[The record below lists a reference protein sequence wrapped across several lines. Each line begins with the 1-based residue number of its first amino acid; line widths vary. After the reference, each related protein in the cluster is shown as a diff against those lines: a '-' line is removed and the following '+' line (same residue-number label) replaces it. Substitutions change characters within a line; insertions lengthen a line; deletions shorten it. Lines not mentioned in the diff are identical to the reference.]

1 MVTRVDGG
9 ADEQLPAWVI
19 WRQRPFPDTNLL
31 LLDGREAALVDSG
44 FVGHAQ
50 QTAEWVHAH
59 SDNLT
64 RVVNTHWHADHV
76 GGNALPQ
83 ARGAGIAA
91 GAPDADAV
99 ARRDPGCCLAEYLD
113 QPVAPY
119 TVDEPLDDGQVLRL
133 GDTDWEVSAPRA
145 THPATW
151 RCGSPRSDYWWS
163 ETRCPTTTSA
173 GSTVPSTALTRPARP
188 CNRCTG

>member
-1 MVTRVDGG
+1 MDGG

-59 SDNLT
+59 SDNRT

-91 GAPDADAV
+91 GAPGRRRRRPTRPGLLSRRIPRPAGRPVHRRRTARRRAGAPARRHRLGGGPHPGPHTRPPGAV
-99 ARRDPGCCLAEYLD
+99 AA
-113 QPVAPY
+113 
-119 TVDEPLDDGQVLRL
+119 
-133 GDTDWEVSAPRA
+133 
-145 THPATW
+145 
-151 RCGSPRSDYWWS
+151 PRSDYWWS